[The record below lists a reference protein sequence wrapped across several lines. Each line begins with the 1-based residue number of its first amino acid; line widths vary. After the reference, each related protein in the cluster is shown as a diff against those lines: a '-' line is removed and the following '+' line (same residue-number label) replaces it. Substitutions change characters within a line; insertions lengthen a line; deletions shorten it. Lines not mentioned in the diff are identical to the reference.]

1 MDKIIQ
7 ELRGKEDAIQQG
19 MQLVKAAEHAERY
32 KDMCSLMRMVVDL
45 ANAKNE
51 DLDTEGRN
59 LLSVG
64 YKNLV
69 GAGRGSH
76 RHIKH
81 QMDHKESD
89 LMPGYLNVIAKET
102 TDICKEVLEV
112 LENQLIPKADQLRKE
127 ETDESKMYQKV
138 EASIFYLKMAGDY
151 YRYLAEIDKENG
163 YDEKAKDLYLKGS
176 ALAEDNLAPT
186 DPIRLGLA
194 LNLSVCYYE
203 ILNNKKE
210 ACRLAKKAFDDAIS
224 KLDRLEEA
232 QYKDAT
238 LIMQLLRDNLTLW
251 TTNDN
256 EGDGE
261 EEDLQVENAE

>member
-1 MDKIIQ
+1 
-7 ELRGKEDAIQQG
+7 

-45 ANAKNE
+45 AHAKNE

-76 RHIKH
+76 RHVKH
-81 QMDHKESD
+81 QMDHKEGD
-89 LMPGYLNVIAKET
+89 LMPGYLSVIAKET

-112 LENQLIPKADQLRKE
+112 LEKKLIPKID
-127 ETDESKMYQKV
+127 KV

-151 YRYLAEIDKENG
+151 YRYLAEIDKANG
-163 YDEKAKDLYLKGS
+163 YDKKAKDLYLQGTE
-176 ALAEDNLAPT
+176 LAAEHLEPT

-210 ACRLAKKAFDDAIS
+210 ACRLAKQAFDDAIS
-224 KLDRLEEA
+224 KLDRLEEV

-256 EGDGE
+256 EEGGE